1 MSSHNSGKAKTKPFY
16 VKFKFTHLSLH
27 FGGMIL
33 KINTTN
39 AKAGMTDRSKILSL
53 TMSVYH
59 LQKIPKK
66 MSVAL

>member
-1 MSSHNSGKAKTKPFY
+1 M
-16 VKFKFTHLSLH
+16 
-27 FGGMIL
+27 